1 MSIKYFTFINIIL
14 TIQCY
19 DKFGINCNKTFNYNA
34 LFPLEFLYQ
43 ENDYSYTFTDNT
55 TIYFNL
61 CNFLSRGCLGTTS
74 KRKTYGLL
82 VNITD
87 NVTKAENCTRMTS
100 DHWFKDF
107 QFNLL
112 DDNIP
117 KAGVKINMTNGD
129 IVNITSNSS
138 DRMHMEFYIT
148 CKRD

>member
-1 MSIKYFTFINIIL
+1 
-14 TIQCY
+14 
-19 DKFGINCNKTFNYNA
+19 
-34 LFPLEFLYQ
+34 
-43 ENDYSYTFTDNT
+43 
-55 TIYFNL
+55 
-61 CNFLSRGCLGTTS
+61 
-74 KRKTYGLL
+74 
-82 VNITD
+82 
-87 NVTKAENCTRMTS
+87 MTS